1 MEEDLSLAAQL
12 FQDCPPFLLSQL
24 LGLTLDQWGTIEIAK
39 MEDLDRQ
46 RRVVLRTWGEQRGEA
61 AKWSLLVEA
70 LIVMGLRDKAQ
81 TACIEKGGLQL
92 TLFPGFKSLCFA
104 QLQ

>member
-24 LGLTLDQWGTIEIAK
+24 LGLTLDQWGAIEVAE
-39 MEDLDRQ
+39 MRDLDGQ
-46 RRVVLRTWGEQRGEA
+46 RRVVLRTWGQQRGEA

-70 LIVMGLRDKAQ
+70 LIIMGLRGKAQ
-81 TACIEKGGLQL
+81 TACIEKGELQL
-92 TLFPGFKSLCFA
+92 ASFPGSLDVTKRI
-104 QLQ
+104 

>member
-24 LGLTLDQWGTIEIAK
+24 LGLTLDQWVPIEAAEK
-39 MEDLDRQ
+39 KDLDKQ
-46 RRVVLRTWGEQRGEA
+46 RSGVLRTWGQQRGEA

-70 LIVMGLRDKAQ
+70 LIIMGLRGKAQ

-92 TLFPGFKSLCFA
+92 SCSLDSSRRV
-104 QLQ
+104 

>member
-24 LGLTLDQWGTIEIAK
+24 LGLTLDQWGAIEVAE
-39 MEDLDRQ
+39 MRDLDRQ

-70 LIVMGLRDKAQ
+70 LIIMGLRGKAQ

-92 TLFPGFKSLCFA
+92 ASFLGFKSLCFA